1 MLKGGYDT
9 LSVCCDE
16 ELSFTVICT
25 KETRRGCGVWPVGN
39 NKVVIVPIEYRI
51 RGNFRGMKFSL
62 NRKQP
67 GFL

>member
-25 KETRRGCGVWPVGN
+25 KETKRGCGVWPVGN
-39 NKVVIVPIEYRI
+39 NKVVIVPIE
-51 RGNFRGMKFSL
+51 
-62 NRKQP
+62 
-67 GFL
+67 